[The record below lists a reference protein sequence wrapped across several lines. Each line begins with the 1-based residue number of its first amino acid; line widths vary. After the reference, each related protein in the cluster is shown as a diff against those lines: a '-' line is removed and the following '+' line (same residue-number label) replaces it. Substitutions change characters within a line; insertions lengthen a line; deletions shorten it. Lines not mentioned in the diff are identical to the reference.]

1 MGNVSQPAAPAEAAP
16 QPATPDIA
24 GLWFRMNQID
34 EQVKLLKAERRLL
47 VMQITARLPQE

>member
-16 QPATPDIA
+16 QPSAPDIA

>member
-1 MGNVSQPAAPAEAAP
+1 MGNVSQPAAPSEAAP
-16 QPATPDIA
+16 QSVAPDIA